1 MGGTGGKDRGRGSK
15 RRTEGGAARGG
26 QREGQ
31 QEEDRGRG
39 SKRRTEGGAARGG
52 QREGQQEE
60 DRGRG
65 SISSTPTDIPSANS
79 FLPIV
84 VNGNVLHLRGVREEV
99 DNSIQQRLHS
109 LVLEGRAHQDWG
121 EAATD
126 GGSPNSS
133 LPRVT

>member
-1 MGGTGGKDRGRGSK
+1 MDPEPPWTLHCQKRGGRDGR
-15 RRTEGGAARGG
+15 EG

-31 QEEDRGRG
+31 QEEDRGRC
-39 SKRRTEGGAARGG
+39 SV
-52 QREGQQEE
+52 
-60 DRGRG
+60 
-65 SISSTPTDIPSANS
+65 SSTPTDIPSANS